1 MDDKLSNLQKAMRIL
16 RMLGEKP
23 YEYTASEIS
32 TVTGLNRTTVY
43 RILNTL
49 SGGDAVIQDALS
61 KKFKVGPMIYH
72 IGNAYLNN
80 YSFKHEIISVLQ
92 EISDVVHESA
102 GLAIRDGENIISL
115 FEVEMQQPY
124 KMNAQPGSLYP
135 MNRGCYG
142 KCLMAYNDQHEVRRL
157 LEKQTF
163 EKLFPHTLT
172 GVEEILEEYRRIRAQ
187 GYVISDGESY
197 NPSAFGVGVPVRDER
212 GTVKACLAVAFIKGE
227 HHEEKVNKCLS
238 LLLQKAEELRRY
250 IP

>member
-1 MDDKLSNLQKAMRIL
+1 MIL
-16 RMLGEKP
+16 RLLGEKP

-32 TVTGLNRTTVY
+32 NVTGLNRTTVY
-43 RILNTL
+43 RILTTL
-49 SGGDAVIQDALS
+49 SGGDAVIQDGVS

-72 IGNAYLNN
+72 IGNAYINN
-80 YSFKHEIISVLQ
+80 YSFKHEILSVLQ
-92 EISDVVHESA
+92 EISDAVRESA

-142 KCLMAYNDQHEVRRL
+142 KCLMAYHDQREVRKL
-157 LEKQTF
+157 LEGKSF
-163 EKLFPHTLT
+163 KKLFPNTLT
-172 GVEEILEEYRRIRAQ
+172 GVEEILEEYGKIREQ

-212 GTVKACLAVAFIKGE
+212 GNVKACIAVAFIKGVDLE
-227 HHEEKVNKCLS
+227 DKVKKCLT
-238 LLLQKAEELRRY
+238 LLQQKAAELSRY